1 MIALQIKLGKGIVI
15 MNKEEI
21 LCKARKENN
30 GVDEVKRVVA
40 REAATT
46 SRVVGAFACLFF
58 TFMDR
63 LVFKTDLINHIC
75 WIIYGT
81 MVTTDAWVY
90 AVKLKKKGYW
100 LLALLG
106 TAGCAA
112 LITMLF
118 SGR

>member
-1 MIALQIKLGKGIVI
+1 

-21 LCKARKENN
+21 LKKAQMENN
-30 GVDEVKRVVA
+30 GVDEVKRA
-40 REAATT
+40 AEREAAMT

-63 LVFKTDLINHIC
+63 LVFKTDVINQIC

-90 AVKLKKKGYW
+90 AVKLKKKRYC

-106 TAGCAA
+106 SAGCAV
-112 LITMLF
+112 LIAMLF

>member
-1 MIALQIKLGKGIVI
+1 MD
-15 MNKEEI
+15 KEEI
-21 LCKARKENN
+21 LKKAREENQ
-30 GVDEVKRVVA
+30 GVDEVKRA
-40 REAATT
+40 AEREASQA

-58 TFMDR
+58 TTMDR
-63 LVFKTDLINHIC
+63 LVFKTDVINQVC

-90 AVKLKKKGYW
+90 AVKLKEKKGFW

-112 LITMLF
+112 LIATLF
-118 SGR
+118 AGR

>member
-1 MIALQIKLGKGIVI
+1 

-21 LCKARKENN
+21 LRKAREENK
-30 GVDEVKRVVA
+30 GVDEVKRVVE

-63 LVFKTDLINHIC
+63 LVLKTGVINEIC
-75 WIIYGT
+75 WIIYGV

-90 AVKLKKKGYW
+90 AVELKKKGYW

-112 LITMLF
+112 LIAMLF
-118 SGR
+118 LGR

>member
-1 MIALQIKLGKGIVI
+1 MQIKLGKGTYV
-15 MNKEEI
+15 MNKDEI
-21 LCKARKENN
+21 LKRAREENN
-30 GVDEVKRVVA
+30 GVDEVKRVVE
-40 REAATT
+40 RDAATT

-58 TFMDR
+58 TIMDR
-63 LVFKTDLINHIC
+63 LVFKTDVINQIC

-112 LITMLF
+112 LIAMLF

>member
-1 MIALQIKLGKGIVI
+1 

-21 LCKARKENN
+21 LRKAREENK
-30 GVDEVKRVVA
+30 GIDEVKRA
-40 REAATT
+40 AEREAATI
-46 SRVVGAFACLFF
+46 SRVTGALACLFF

-63 LVFKTDLINHIC
+63 LVFKTDVINQIC

-81 MVTTDAWVY
+81 MVTTDALVY
-90 AVKLKKKGYW
+90 AVKLKKKIYW

-112 LITMLF
+112 LIAMLF

>member
-1 MIALQIKLGKGIVI
+1 
-15 MNKEEI
+15 MNKDEVLKLAREEN
-21 LCKARKENN
+21 K
-30 GVDEVKRVVA
+30 GVDEVKRAVE
-40 REAATT
+40 REAAAT

-63 LVFKTDLINHIC
+63 LVFKTDVINQIC

-112 LITMLF
+112 LVAMLF

>member
-1 MIALQIKLGKGIVI
+1 

-21 LCKARKENN
+21 LKRARDENN
-30 GVDEVKRVVA
+30 GVDEVKRVVE
-40 REAATT
+40 RDAATT

-63 LVFKTDLINHIC
+63 LFFKTDVINQIC

-90 AVKLKKKGYW
+90 AVKLKKKRYW

-106 TAGCAA
+106 TAGCAT
-112 LITMLF
+112 LIAMLF